1 MKIQSDLLNLWINLR
16 KINEDKKSFKL
27 KNKKVKKQQNKK
39 SKSLKWYIK

>member
-1 MKIQSDLLNLWINLR
+1 MKIQSDLQNLWINLR

-27 KNKKVKKQQNKK
+27 KNKKVKKRQNKK

>member
-16 KINEDKKSFKL
+16 KINEDKKSYKS
-27 KNKKVKKQQNKK
+27 KNKKVKKRQSKK